1 MHVHNVQPLLS
12 PSILYACA
20 HERVPVVATL
30 HNFRLVCPSG
40 TLYRDGAI
48 CQDCVGRLPAPAVQ
62 HGCCYGSRLGTA
74 PVVLTGEIHRHA
86 WRTLVSAYIHIS
98 EFHRQILAPADL
110 PKDRLFVK
118 YNLIPFVEP
127 PPPRSS
133 TGNTVIFAGR
143 LDEAK
148 GIRLLM
154 EAWDLYSPAS
164 RPRTLRLVI
173 AGTGPRAEEVEAWA
187 RNRADVEVAG
197 LLTPA
202 SCHQLMTSA
211 RAVVAPAQWFESF
224 GLTVVEAMAA
234 GAAIIAP
241 AQGAF
246 PELIVDKEEGR
257 LFPPADARSLAQI
270 FQDAECA
277 PDRYARYG
285 MNARR
290 AYESRFHP
298 DDNIKQLV
306 SIYEYAINNP
316 VRADRDQQPSRNMA
330 TNADDDGA
338 GRPHARVTGA

>member
-30 HNFRLVCPSG
+30 HNFRLVCPAG

-118 YNLIPFVEP
+118 HNLIPFVEP
-127 PPPRSS
+127 PPPKSS
-133 TGNTVIFAGR
+133 PGNTVIFAGR
-143 LDEAK
+143 LDEPK
-148 GIRLLM
+148 GILLLM
-154 EAWDLYSPAS
+154 DAWDLYSPAS
-164 RPRTLRLVI
+164 RPGTLRLVI
-173 AGTGPRAEEVEAWA
+173 AGTGPRAEEVAAWA
-187 RNRADVEVAG
+187 RNRPDIEVAG
-197 LLTPA
+197 LLTPE

-246 PELIVDKEEGR
+246 PELLVDKEEGR
-257 LFPPADARSLAQI
+257 LFTPGDARSLAQI
-270 FQDAECA
+270 FQDAEWP
-277 PDRYARYG
+277 PDRYTRYG

-290 AYESRFHP
+290 AYESRFDP

-306 SIYEYAINNP
+306 SIYEYAVSNP
-316 VRADRDQQPSRNMA
+316 VRADRDHQPPRNMP
-330 TNADDDGA
+330 TDADDDGA
-338 GRPHARVTGA
+338 GRVHAHVTGA